1 MCLYFTVNRLS
12 LNTHYTHGTIITLN
26 FLRGTLHLYER
37 KGLHGQILKIHI
49 EHNNV
54 DAALDTCRQFG
65 PQDPNLWIQ
74 ALQLIG
80 NVEGEKVKEKD
91 IEEILQ
97 VISQVYLS
105 LEVAKIVQC

>member
-1 MCLYFTVNRLS
+1 M
-12 LNTHYTHGTIITLN
+12 
-26 FLRGTLHLYER
+26 HLYER

-54 DAALDTCRQFG
+54 EAALDTCRQFG

-80 NVEGEKVKEKD
+80 NIEGKKVREEH

-97 VISQVYLS
+97 VNFKLVIRNIGMCRQMYF
-105 LEVAKIVQC
+105 VQTHKC

>member
-1 MCLYFTVNRLS
+1 M
-12 LNTHYTHGTIITLN
+12 
-26 FLRGTLHLYER
+26 HLYER

-54 DAALDTCRQFG
+54 EAALDTCRQFG

-80 NVEGEKVKEKD
+80 NIEGKKVREEH

-97 VISQVYLS
+97 VNFKPK
-105 LEVAKIVQC
+105 KILNFMHGLKSAILAIFQKGPGWLYYVSAALKNAL

>member
-1 MCLYFTVNRLS
+1 M
-12 LNTHYTHGTIITLN
+12 
-26 FLRGTLHLYER
+26 HLYER

-54 DAALDTCRQFG
+54 EAALDTCRQFG

-80 NVEGEKVKEKD
+80 NIEGKKVREEH

-97 VISQVYLS
+97 VNFKPAIRDIGMCRDKCIQYRPIN
-105 LEVAKIVQC
+105 ANFKIKFC